1 MKAKLSLSWL
11 NILPFHAISNLY
23 QPPQEGRLPAAC
35 HIFEILQLLPPGTP
49 WICVGDFVIALMK
62 MFCFSKMKQSDC
74 SVVLSKAHKAT
85 LFRPDGRATDAATTQ
100 SQTPCTMYSTCAM
113 TLKPF
118 QTIKFFAV
126 VFSCRASLGWLRCFV
141 SRDMA
146 TCPSPSPVHLKIVN
160 RPVASCC
167 LQTQHRRS

>member
-62 MFCFSKMKQSDC
+62 TF
-74 SVVLSKAHKAT
+74 L
-85 LFRPDGRATDAATTQ
+85 LFEDEAIGLQ
-100 SQTPCTMYSTCAM
+100 C
-113 TLKPF
+113 
-118 QTIKFFAV
+118 
-126 VFSCRASLGWLRCFV
+126 CFV
-141 SRDMA
+141 EGAQGDAVSSRWSSNRCSDYA
-146 TCPSPSPVHLKIVN
+146 VTNAVHHV
-160 RPVASCC
+160 
-167 LQTQHRRS
+167 QHVRYDIEAISDHKTFLL

>member
-1 MKAKLSLSWL
+1 MPHIRNLAAPATWHTMDLRWGLCDSPDENVLL
-11 NILPFHAISNLY
+11 FEDEAIGL
-23 QPPQEGRLPAAC
+23 
-35 HIFEILQLLPPGTP
+35 H
-49 WICVGDFVIALMK
+49 
-62 MFCFSKMKQSDC
+62 DC

-118 QTIKFFAV
+118 QTIKLFAV

-160 RPVASCC
+160 RPVASFC